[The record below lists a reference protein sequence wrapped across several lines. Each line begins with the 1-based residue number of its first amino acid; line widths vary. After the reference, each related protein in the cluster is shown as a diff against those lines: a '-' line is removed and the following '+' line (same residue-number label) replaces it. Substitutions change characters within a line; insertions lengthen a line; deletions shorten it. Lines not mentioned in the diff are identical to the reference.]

1 MHVFTYGTL
10 MFPEVW
16 QAVVGSSFKSVEG
29 TARGYAIY
37 RVEGADF
44 PGIAVA
50 TEDDAVPGVV
60 YLDVDDASI
69 ARLDT
74 FEDDFYE
81 RQGLW
86 IECVDGQRRAA
97 EAYVVPA
104 QNRQVLSNEPWH
116 RDTFLSTGGLEHFI
130 QKFQGFGRVGSQQQQ
145 QQQ

>member
-16 QAVVGSSFKSVEG
+16 QAVVGRSFKSVEG
-29 TARGYAIY
+29 TAHGYAIY
-37 RVEGADF
+37 RVVDAVF
-44 PGIAVA
+44 PGIIVA
-50 TEDDAVPGVV
+50 TENESVQGIV
-60 YLDVDDASI
+60 YLDVDPASI

-86 IECVDGQRRAA
+86 VDCADGVRRIA
-97 EAYVVPA
+97 ESYVVPA
-104 QNRQVLSNEPWH
+104 QNRAVLTSEPWH

-130 QKFQGFGRVGSQQQQ
+130 QKFQGFRRLAPGEP
-145 QQQ
+145 